1 MNKSLLS
8 QTKPELDQ
16 FTQRAMVSRNGQ
28 LLRQLTAASETAR
41 ALGTDAGRDVA
52 AAIDEATREFLLH
65 RLTIS

>member
-8 QTKPELDQ
+8 QTTINE
-16 FTQRAMVSRNGQ
+16 TRAMVSRNGQ